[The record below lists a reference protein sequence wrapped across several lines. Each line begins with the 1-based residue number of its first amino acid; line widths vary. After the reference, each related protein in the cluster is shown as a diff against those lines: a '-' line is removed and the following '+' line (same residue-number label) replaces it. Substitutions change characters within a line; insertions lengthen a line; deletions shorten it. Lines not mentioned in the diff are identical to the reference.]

1 MTALDVLERQ
11 ITECTLCPRLVEYRQ
26 TVAREKRRAYRDWTY
41 WGRPV
46 PGFGDP
52 HARVLIVGLAPA
64 AHGANRTGRMFTGD
78 RSGDFL
84 YRALYQTGFASQ
96 PRSVSADDGMM
107 LTDVFIG
114 AAVRCAPPDNK
125 PSPEE
130 IRTCLPYLAREIEL
144 LQNVKVVVAL
154 GRLAF
159 DAYLSILKR
168 TGKIGKPSAFTFGHD
183 VEHKLGEGLPLLV
196 SSYHPSQQNTSTG
209 RLTEAMLRAVFERVK
224 RLVELL

>member
-1 MTALDVLERQ
+1 LTPLQILENR

-26 TVAREKRRAYRDWTY
+26 MVARERRRAYRDWTY

-46 PGFGDP
+46 PAFGDP
-52 HARVLIVGLAPA
+52 GAKVLVVGLAPA
-64 AHGANRTGRMFTGD
+64 AHGANRTGRVFTGD

-96 PRSVSADDGMM
+96 PNSVSLGDG
-107 LTDVFIG
+107 LTLTGVFIS

-125 PSPEE
+125 PLPEE
-130 IRTCLPYLAREIEL
+130 IRNCRPYLASEIKL
-144 LQNVKVVVAL
+144 LKDLKVVVPL

-159 DAYLSILKR
+159 DAYLSVLKDEHR
-168 TGKIGKPSAFTFGHD
+168 IARRSAFAFGHD
-183 VEHKLGEGLPLLV
+183 LEQTLGPGLPVLV

-209 RLTEAMLRAVFERVK
+209 KLTDAMLRSVFERVK
-224 RLVELL
+224 RLVDLL